1 MNLLKENYND
11 TLVII
16 PAFNEENNIEK
27 VINDLSIY
35 FQNIV
40 LIDDGSIDNTNKFAL
55 STKN

>member
-16 PAFNEENNIEK
+16 PAYNEENNIEK

-40 LIDDGSIDNTNKFAL
+40 LIDDGSIDNTNK
-55 STKN
+55 